1 MKPEYGPSLARAL
14 APRWHEASRAARA
27 GVLLVLVG
35 LVAILVGIA
44 LTFVNSSYSRGGA
57 VPFSFNYRDL
67 YRTRPDPGGYAKV
80 DSRWPDGA
88 LKYSFAVQPLRLPA
102 YSGEQSVALTLYA
115 TGYIEQLRRTL
126 PGFQLRGEGKSK
138 LNKQLV
144 GYAVLYSAYVEG
156 RRMFG
161 RNVLLL
167 PPRAGARDGVDIVM
181 LTAPGASTQVTS
193 PLEVGST
200 GVLNPPLKTFAF
212 G

>member
-1 MKPEYGPSLARAL
+1 MKPEYGPSLAGAL
-14 APRWHEASRAARA
+14 GPRWRSASRAARA
-27 GVLLVLVG
+27 AVLLGAAV
-35 LVAILVGIA
+35 LVAILVGAA
-44 LTFVNSSYSRGGA
+44 LTFVNSSYTHGGV

-67 YRTRPDPGGYAKV
+67 YRTRPDPGGYVKV
-80 DSRWPDGA
+80 DSRWPNGP
-88 LKYSFAVQPLRLPA
+88 LKYSFAVEPLRLPA
-102 YSGEQSVALTLYA
+102 YSGEQSVALGLYA
-115 TGYIEQLRRTL
+115 TGFVEQLRRTL

-144 GYAVLYSAYVEG
+144 GYAVLYTAYVEG
-156 RRMFG
+156 RKMYG
-161 RNVLLL
+161 RDVLLL
-167 PPRAGARDGVDIVM
+167 PPRPRARDGVNIVM